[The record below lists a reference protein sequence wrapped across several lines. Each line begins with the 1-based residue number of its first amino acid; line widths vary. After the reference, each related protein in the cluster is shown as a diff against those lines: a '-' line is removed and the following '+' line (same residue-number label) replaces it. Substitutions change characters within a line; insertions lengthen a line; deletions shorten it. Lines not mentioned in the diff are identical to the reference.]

1 VRGLAKGYYLG
12 VIKND
17 RGEVKTG
24 VRFIL
29 D

>member
-1 VRGLAKGYYLG
+1 LAKGYYLG